1 MSYENLELNTTDG
14 VCVITL
20 NRPAKL
26 NALNDALIGELHQAI
41 GELRDDTSVGAVV
54 LTGSGEKAFVAG
66 ADIGELVKNSPV
78 DLAATSRRGQSC
90 FDAIETLGKPVIA
103 AINGFALGGG
113 LELAMACTFRTA
125 SSKARMG
132 LPEITLGIMPGY
144 GGTQRLARQVGQGRA
159 AEMMLTGEPVDA
171 AEAHRI
177 GLVNH
182 VFEPDDLMPKTIALA
197 TKLAG
202 RAPIAARFIL
212 DALVRGADMPLSDG
226 QNLEAS
232 LFGLIASTDDTQE
245 GLNAFLEKRKPTFK
259 GS

>member
-1 MSYENLELNTTDG
+1 MSYANLELQNNDG

-20 NRPAKL
+20 NRPSKL
-26 NALNDALIGELHQAI
+26 NALNDALIA
-41 GELRDDTSVGAVV
+41 ELRAAIDGLKDDASVGAVV
-54 LTGSGEKAFVAG
+54 ITGAGEKAFVAG
-66 ADIGELVKNSPV
+66 ADIAELAENSPTQG
-78 DLAATSRRGQSC
+78 AATSRRGQAC

-144 GGTQRLARQVGQGRA
+144 GGTQRLARLVGQGRA
-159 AEMMLTGEPVDA
+159 AEMMLTGDPIDA

-182 VFEPDDLMPKTIALA
+182 VYEPEELLPQTLKIA
-197 TKLAG
+197 TKLAT

-212 DALVRGADMPLSDG
+212 DALVRGADLS
-226 QNLEAS
+226 LEAGQHTEAT
-232 LFGLIASTDDTQE
+232 LFGLIASTHDTQE
-245 GLNAFLEKRKPTFK
+245 GLKAFVEKRKPDFK
-259 GS
+259 GH